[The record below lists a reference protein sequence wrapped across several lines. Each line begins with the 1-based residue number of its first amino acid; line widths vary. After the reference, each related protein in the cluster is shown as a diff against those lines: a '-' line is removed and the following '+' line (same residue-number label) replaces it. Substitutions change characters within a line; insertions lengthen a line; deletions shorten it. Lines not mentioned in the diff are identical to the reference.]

1 MFRVG
6 QVVQKGKDHENM
18 TPPTHAFNDVQ
29 GINAQVSQLMNM
41 VTNSRLII

>member
-29 GINAQVSQLMNM
+29 GIDAQVLKEKG
-41 VTNSRLII
+41 THPR